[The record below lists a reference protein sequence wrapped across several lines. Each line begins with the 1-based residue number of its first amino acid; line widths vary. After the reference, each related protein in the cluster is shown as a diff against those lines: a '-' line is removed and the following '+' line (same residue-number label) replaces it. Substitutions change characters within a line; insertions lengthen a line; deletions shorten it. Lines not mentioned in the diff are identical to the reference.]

1 MTSISVPDIF
11 YFVGD
16 VTKIA
21 SFATRSHRVSWNRL
35 ESRNSGL
42 SAFEVIGIGN
52 IIDKDFT
59 ASIRPGAHNV

>member
-21 SFATRSHRVSWNRL
+21 SFATRPIECHWTRL

-42 SAFEVIGIGN
+42 SAFEVVGLGN